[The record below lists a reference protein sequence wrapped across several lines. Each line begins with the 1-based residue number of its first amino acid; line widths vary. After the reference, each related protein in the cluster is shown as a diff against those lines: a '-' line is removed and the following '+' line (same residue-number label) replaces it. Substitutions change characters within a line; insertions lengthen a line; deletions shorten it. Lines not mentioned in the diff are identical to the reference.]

1 METAMPGPSRESTA
15 TAAVPRR
22 FFSVAEANRALP
34 YIARVVADVV
44 ALFRDARDLQRLI
57 RTASPGDAVEA
68 LRDRLVEAFER
79 SNACVEEL
87 QAAGVELADYQAGIV
102 DFPSLLEGREVRLCW
117 RLGESGV
124 DHWHEPGEGH
134 VSRRRIG
141 LAPMD
146 VAR

>member
-1 METAMPGPSRESTA
+1 MPGPSQESTA
-15 TAAVPRR
+15 TVASPRR
-22 FFSVAEANRALP
+22 FFSVAEANRTLP

-57 RTASPGDAVEA
+57 RDAAPGEAVEA

-79 SNACVEEL
+79 SNACVGEL
-87 QAAGVELADYQAGIV
+87 QAVGVELADYQVGIV

-117 RLGESGV
+117 RLGEAGV
-124 DHWHEPGEGH
+124 EHWHEAGEGH
-134 VSRRRIG
+134 GSRRRIG
-141 LAPMD
+141 LAPLD